1 MAANYVSPYL
11 QRHLRD
17 LEEVRQRQILRQ
29 ALEVAI
35 GEALSEAK
43 AAGHALPGQ
52 IDLAAHAALRLRPNM
67 NALDALGAVERV
79 RRRGNF

>member
-11 QRHLRD
+11 QRHLRG

-43 AAGHALPGQ
+43 AAGHA
-52 IDLAAHAALRLRPNM
+52 ALRLRPNL